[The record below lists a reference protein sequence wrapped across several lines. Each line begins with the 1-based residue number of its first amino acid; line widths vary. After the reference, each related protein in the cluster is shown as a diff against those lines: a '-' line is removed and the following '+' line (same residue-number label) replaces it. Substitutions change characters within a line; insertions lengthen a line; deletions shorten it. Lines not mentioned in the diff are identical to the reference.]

1 MQINISKTFV
11 SISTQPTPPQPN
23 PLPLLYRMRHKT
35 IGRRR
40 RRGWRWGCVSVCV
53 RVWMHKRFLCVC
65 HKFTAM
71 PWNLATSHA
80 PTSTRGNSTW
90 LWVSFLSPC
99 LSLPAPSPLSSYF
112 SFSAPSLSTYETVI
126 QILRI
131 RHVRPS
137 DNKVAPD
144 HIVCMRVT
152 ECVLECVQLSVCVCV
167 CVGKR
172 SKVNANCH
180 IYWTCRAAARQQP

>member
-1 MQINISKTFV
+1 MDHSSSSNS
-11 SISTQPTPPQPN
+11 SAASAPT
-23 PLPLLYRMRHKT
+23 
-35 IGRRR
+35 
-40 RRGWRWGCVSVCV
+40 S
-53 RVWMHKRFLCVC
+53 
-65 HKFTAM
+65 
-71 PWNLATSHA
+71 
-80 PTSTRGNSTW
+80 TSTRGNSTW

-99 LSLPAPSPLSSYF
+99 LSLPAPSPFSSYF

-167 CVGKR
+167 WRKAIKSQRQLPYILNLPRCR
-172 SKVNANCH
+172 SAATVTVPVTVTVTATVKLFALKLVCSHPSPLSSLLTIPYLAVLARNAILNGIGH
-180 IYWTCRAAARQQP
+180 KLWHSTRA